1 MVAIGRFGNW
11 DHRSFH
17 AIHRSLCSSVH
28 QTHRYNAEVPY
39 TQYNERPFLS
49 KIGFSS
55 CLQERFPLVDFLLLL
70 VLFSDSAWHQSPNKK
85 QMVFQLNPSL
95 INGFILLCPLQKNN
109 FHDYF
114 PVCYIFA

>member
-85 QMVFQLNPSL
+85 TNGLPTESLLNQWL
-95 INGFILLCPLQKNN
+95 
-109 FHDYF
+109 YF
-114 PVCYIFA
+114 TMPFAKKQFS